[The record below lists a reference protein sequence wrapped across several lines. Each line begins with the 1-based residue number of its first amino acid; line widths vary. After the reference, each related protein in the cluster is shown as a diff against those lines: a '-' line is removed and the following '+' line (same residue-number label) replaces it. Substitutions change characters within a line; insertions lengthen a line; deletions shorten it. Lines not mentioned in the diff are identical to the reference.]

1 MTATNPPRHVLI
13 TGASGFI
20 GRHLSARLRARGD
33 VVTALAR
40 GTLPDPDAR
49 IDAVVNLA
57 GAPILGP
64 PWTGS
69 RRKLLRSSRIDS
81 TQRLVAALAART
93 QRPAVLVSASAIG
106 YYGVRG
112 DEPLDETAAPQTIF
126 QSQLVSDWEAAVLA
140 AQSCGSRTVCLRL
153 GVVLGA
159 DGGALPQL
167 ALPVRLGLGAILGD
181 GRQGAPWIHI
191 DDVVRLFEFA
201 LDQPTLSGPVNA
213 VAPQHVDHA
222 TLQRT
227 LAAVLHRRLWLR
239 VPAFVLRAALGEMS
253 QLLVDG
259 QHVVPARATAAGFVF
274 AHPELQPALTQ
285 LLR

>member
-1 MTATNPPRHVLI
+1 MFSSPVRYHSRMTATNPPRHVLI

-93 QRPAVLVSASAIG
+93 QQPAVLVSASAGVG
-106 YYGVRG
+106 Y
-112 DEPLDETAAPQTIF
+112 
-126 QSQLVSDWEAAVLA
+126 LA
-140 AQSCGSRTVCLRL
+140 RRVTLR
-153 GVVLGA
+153 
-159 DGGALPQL
+159 
-167 ALPVRLGLGAILGD
+167 R
-181 GRQGAPWIHI
+181 
-191 DDVVRLFEFA
+191 
-201 LDQPTLSGPVNA
+201 S
-213 VAPQHVDHA
+213 
-222 TLQRT
+222 
-227 LAAVLHRRLWLR
+227 
-239 VPAFVLRAALGEMS
+239 
-253 QLLVDG
+253 
-259 QHVVPARATAAGFVF
+259 
-274 AHPELQPALTQ
+274 
-285 LLR
+285 